1 MKYVNRS
8 IRLQNYIVKS
18 QVYPNGIM
26 GCACQFTATPLLG
39 SLFSTETRS
48 ENKSD
53 TNKFK
58 RNSINKRN
66 RDCR

>member
-1 MKYVNRS
+1 
-8 IRLQNYIVKS
+8 
-18 QVYPNGIM
+18 M
-26 GCACQFTATPLLG
+26 GCACQVTATPLLG
-39 SLFSTETRS
+39 SLFSAETTA

-58 RNSINKRN
+58 INSINKRN

>member
-1 MKYVNRS
+1 
-8 IRLQNYIVKS
+8 
-18 QVYPNGIM
+18 M

-58 RNSINKRN
+58 RTSINKRN

>member
-1 MKYVNRS
+1 
-8 IRLQNYIVKS
+8 
-18 QVYPNGIM
+18 M
-26 GCACQFTATPLLG
+26 GCACQVTATPLLG
-39 SLFSTETRS
+39 SLFSAETAV

-58 RNSINKRN
+58 INSINKRI

>member
-1 MKYVNRS
+1 MPS
-8 IRLQNYIVKS
+8 ISKWN
-18 QVYPNGIM
+18 NGL
-26 GCACQFTATPLLG
+26 CLSSHSHTAFRVA
-39 SLFSTETRS
+39 FSAETRF

-58 RNSINKRN
+58 INSINKRN

>member
-1 MKYVNRS
+1 
-8 IRLQNYIVKS
+8 
-18 QVYPNGIM
+18 M
-26 GCACQFTATPLLG
+26 GCACQVTATPLLG
-39 SLFSTETRS
+39 PLFSAETRS

-58 RNSINKRN
+58 ISNINKRN

>member
-1 MKYVNRS
+1 
-8 IRLQNYIVKS
+8 
-18 QVYPNGIM
+18 M
-26 GCACQFTATPLLG
+26 GCACQVTATPLLG
-39 SLFSTETRS
+39 SLFSAETRS

-58 RNSINKRN
+58 INRINKRI